1 VTGSQPA
8 NLIAINPGDSVSP
21 GEEVKG
27 IVARYGVVWVAQ
39 HNGTPHY
46 LGREAVASGLDQFF
60 PVSRYGWLEVA
71 PNSVLNC
78 VDSPTCFQID
88 SEGHALQA
96 FHAMALSL
104 LVQKQHAE
112 REEERKRQRTKN
124 AADKT
129 CCMGCF

>member
-1 VTGSQPA
+1 
-8 NLIAINPGDSVSP
+8 
-21 GEEVKG
+21 
-27 IVARYGVVWVAQ
+27 VWVAQ

-60 PVSRYGWLEVA
+60 PVSRYGWLEGA

-124 AADKT
+124 AADKNLLHGVFLRLAT
-129 CCMGCF
+129 PLRGVSPLDEAEDTIPDPIFLAAQAVGN